1 MSNSFQL
8 PIVVEEGDLTPPPTP
23 EPQEPAVNEPA
34 APFPAP
40 CHAAAPTPA
49 PAVAQDEANEDH
61 LARRATRPLPV
72 PTPPSRPPTRARDPP
87 PSGVRP
93 MARLVSIHPFFIKKK

>member
-8 PIVVEEGDLTPPPTP
+8 PIVVEEGDITPPPSP
-23 EPQEPAVNEPA
+23 E
-34 APFPAP
+34 
-40 CHAAAPTPA
+40 
-49 PAVAQDEANEDH
+49 PAVAQANRSVTQDH

-72 PTPPSRPPTRARDPP
+72 ATPPSRPPTRARDPP